1 MKIVVGADHG
11 GFELKEQI
19 RAWLEDMGHNV
30 TDAGCYSSESVDYP
44 VYAAKVCEMVKDGS
58 ADRGIL
64 VCGTGIGMSMA
75 ANRHRGIRA
84 ALCHEIFTAAMS
96 RHHNDANV
104 LCMGGRV
111 IGSALAREMV
121 KTWVDTPF
129 DEGRHSRRISMFD

>member
-19 RAWLEDMGHNV
+19 RAWLEEMGHNV